1 MKKKVIQGCQC
12 FLLVTLLLL
21 LLNVGMC
28 SCSRKQVEFVET
40 IDTLV
45 IERIDTVH
53 SEKGTEKTVKEKRES
68 TSNRFVVVTVA
79 GDTVKD
85 YRTEYVYVEKDSTL
99 VDSLAKYKAMCN
111 NLKKNNSNVREVETK
126 VPPSIWDMLEYFFC
140 GIVVGT
146 VLFFYTLYF
155 YSKKNGGRNHDTGN
169 S

>member
-1 MKKKVIQGCQC
+1 MKKKVIQGRQC

-40 IDTLV
+40 IDTLI

-53 SEKGTEKTVKEKRES
+53 SERGTEKAVKEKRES
-68 TSNRFVVVTVA
+68 TRNRFVVVTVA

-111 NLKKNNSNVREVETK
+111 NLKKTNSNVREVETK
-126 VPPSIWDMLEYFFC
+126 VPPSIWEKLEYGFY
-140 GIVVGT
+140 GMIVGALIYS
-146 VLFFYTLYF
+146 VLVIGWR
-155 YSKKNGGRNHDTGN
+155 KK